1 MEQDGRCR
9 AVLDVDVEAV
19 FMGVAPGYKLEKM
32 AQADKTADAGG
43 GGAAAGA
50 ETAERTAKW
59 SVFWRR

>member
-9 AVLDVDVEAV
+9 AVLDVGVEAV
-19 FMGVAPGYKLEKM
+19 FMGIAPGYKLEKM

-50 ETAERTAKW
+50 EATERTAKW